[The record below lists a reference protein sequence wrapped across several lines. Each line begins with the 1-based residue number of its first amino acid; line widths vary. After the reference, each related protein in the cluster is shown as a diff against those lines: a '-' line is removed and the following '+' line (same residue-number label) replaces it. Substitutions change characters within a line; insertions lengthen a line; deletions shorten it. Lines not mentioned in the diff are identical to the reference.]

1 MTRLGIAALMTLSL
15 GLVAWG
21 DHPMHR
27 ALSGA
32 GMGAGPRVLRALLVR
47 APVEV
52 ALPGGVVGGAAGA
65 LTQRNQIDLG
75 RPMWR

>member
-15 GLVAWG
+15 GLVACG
-21 DHPMHR
+21 DNPMDR
-27 ALSGA
+27 GLSGA
-32 GMGAGPRVLRALLVR
+32 GMGAGAGVLGGLLVGAPLEGALLG
-47 APVEV
+47 A
-52 ALPGGVVGGAAGA
+52 VVGGAAGA